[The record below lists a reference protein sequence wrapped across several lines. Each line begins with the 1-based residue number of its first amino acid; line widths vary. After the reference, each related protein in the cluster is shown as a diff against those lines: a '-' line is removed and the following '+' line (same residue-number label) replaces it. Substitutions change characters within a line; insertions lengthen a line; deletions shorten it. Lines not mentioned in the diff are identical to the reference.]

1 MRRYKSP
8 SARTS
13 GAASVRPRRRAG
25 AGKLWLYGA
34 HAVAAALENP
44 SRKIERLVLT
54 PEALLRQGKD
64 MASAAAKRKIPPET
78 MKSTALATLLPT
90 GAVHQGIA
98 AVAKPLASPQL
109 DEACSVSQDERS
121 LVVVLDQVTDPR
133 NLGAVLRSAAA
144 FGARAVVV
152 QDRNTPQETGI
163 LAKAASG
170 GLDRVPLVRA
180 VNLARALEGLA
191 ELGYWRIA
199 LDSGAKTPLD
209 NACTDSAVALVLG
222 AEGKGLRRLTIEHC
236 DAAARLPVVSGRS
249 TSLNVSVAAAIALY
263 EFVRQRDMHAPGKWG
278 A

>member
-1 MRRYKSP
+1 MSRHKSP

-13 GAASVRPRRRAG
+13 GSANVRPRRRARTG
-25 AGKLWLYGA
+25 QLWLYGA

-44 SRKIERLVLT
+44 SRKVERLVLT

-64 MASAAAKRKIPPET
+64 MASAAARRKIPPET
-78 MKSTALATLLPT
+78 MKSAALATLLPT

-98 AVAKPLASPQL
+98 AAAKPLASLQL

-144 FGARAVVV
+144 FGARAVIV
-152 QDRNTPQETGI
+152 QDRNTPQETGVM
-163 LAKAASG
+163 AKAASG

-191 ELGYWRIA
+191 KLGYWRITLDPGA
-199 LDSGAKTPLD
+199 KAPLDSAR
-209 NACTDSAVALVLG
+209 TDGAVALVLG
-222 AEGKGLRRLTIEHC
+222 AEGKGLRRLTSEHC

-249 TSLNVSVAAAIALY
+249 ANLNVSVAAAIALY
-263 EFVRQRDMHAPGKWG
+263 EFVR
-278 A
+278 